1 MFHRYVIVVIDTNP
15 KPQGRQGRHDTHLF
29 YTLFSSGQL
38 SMAKIRSWTTL
49 KLTGTYYKSEIVK
62 KLIVDQ

>member
-1 MFHRYVIVVIDTNP
+1 MCHYYCYIVVVDTNR
-15 KPQGRQGRHDTHLF
+15 KPQGRHDTHLF

>member
-1 MFHRYVIVVIDTNP
+1 MFHRYCYIVVEDTNR
-15 KPQGRQGRHDTHLF
+15 KPQGRHDTHLF

-49 KLTGTYYKSEIVK
+49 KLAGTCYKSEIVK
-62 KLIVDQ
+62 NLIVDQ